1 MPRLFTFPLA
11 RHYRAADVS
20 RALDLL
26 RDRLAATALGA
37 RGLTLDDPDGDLLGL
52 SFEGDDTGVRAAVR
66 LVRVPSLAS
75 LRVEGRWIEVTIAPS
90 LLAEAAAPVV
100 LVVHDPT
107 GHAVWATR
115 EELLSR
121 LPNATADESWQV
133 RLSAHAGVGG
143 FGLHRMIF
151 ACAMGV
157 LRAVTAAPI
166 DGLEPGAVRTKTLL
180 RRFLDE
186 GEGFDASL
194 ADLRALAVPGWFVA
208 THSTA
213 KDEATVTFATPAY
226 VERLAVELRGALE
239 SLTARDCAMRCVQGG
254 ALRSMWSNDLS
265 PATVAFVLRL
275 DHARNT
281 LELEASMR
289 GDPASAATLAV
300 AARFVWRFAQ
310 GGHVSLLPGC
320 SAAGVS
326 VGCFLPAQERPTVS
340 HGAVETLD
348 ALAAI
353 ERSVGHPFDI
363 APGQLAD
370 PMLADAVRE
379 LLLVRSSG
387 RVERLATSMRLSL
400 TAAEVRRLLD
410 ASGFQRRVSF
420 RMPASRVSQTLMG
433 LPVALGSRVQEVTGT
448 LVQSPGALA
457 TFVATLSPDEQVDLE
472 LSAVEVREFY
482 ELASPGAPTT
492 APTATR
498 GAPSG
503 SRSGST

>member
-1 MPRLFTFPLA
+1 M
-11 RHYRAADVS
+11 S

-37 RGLTLDDPDGDLLGL
+37 RGLTLDDRDGDLIGL
-52 SFEGDDTGVRAAVR
+52 SFDGDDTGVRAVVR
-66 LVRVPSLAS
+66 LVRVPSLAA
-75 LRVEGRWIEVTIAPS
+75 LRLEGRWIEVTVAPS
-90 LLAEAAAPVV
+90 LLAEGAAPVV
-100 LVVHDPT
+100 LVAHDAT

-121 LPNATADESWQV
+121 LPTANAEESWQV
-133 RLSAHAGVGG
+133 RLSALAGVGG
-143 FGLHRMIF
+143 FGLHRMILSF
-151 ACAMGV
+151 ATDA
-157 LRAVTAAPI
+157 LRGVTAAPI

-180 RRFLDE
+180 RRFVDD

-194 ADLRALAVPGWFVA
+194 ADLRALVVPRWFVA

-213 KDEATVTFATPAY
+213 KDESTVTFATPAY
-226 VERLAVELRGALE
+226 VEQLSVELRDALE
-239 SLTARDCAMRCVQGG
+239 SLTARECAMRCVQGG
-254 ALRSMWSNDLS
+254 ALRSTWSNDLS
-265 PATVAFVLRL
+265 PATVAFALRL

-281 LELEASMR
+281 LELQASMR
-289 GDPASAATLAV
+289 GDTASAATLAV

-310 GGHVSLLPGC
+310 GGHVSLIPGC
-320 SAAGVS
+320 TAAGVS
-326 VGCFLPAQERPTVS
+326 VGSFLTAQERSPVS
-340 HGAVETLD
+340 HRVVETLD
-348 ALAAI
+348 ALAAV
-353 ERSVGHPFDI
+353 ESVVGRPFEV
-363 APGQLAD
+363 APAQLAD
-370 PMLADAVRE
+370 PALAEAVRE

-400 TAAEVRRLLD
+400 TAAEVGRLLD

-420 RMPASRVSQTLMG
+420 CMPAARAGQTLMG
-433 LPVALGSRVQEVTGT
+433 LSVDLGSRVQEVTGT
-448 LVQSPGALA
+448 LAQSPGALA
-457 TFVATLSPDEQVDLE
+457 TFVATLAPDEQVDLE

-482 ELASPGAPTT
+482 ERAPPGAPTT